1 MTIKDT
7 NLCFV
12 LEPTPVKQRDDAHP
26 HALTHGDLNTIF
38 NQIIEPS
45 IAGRGFR
52 IVRSSHITRSG
63 NMTREH
69 KDYTSKADLVI
80 ANITTADPIVMFCLA
95 LRYAVAKENPNHS
108 VIGLLDREQ
117 VNIFDL
123 PSVIV
128 GPIPYGL
135 TSEDHLKV
143 ETSKETNVADT
154 IQSARNDLI
163 HSVGQFIDWNKPAG
177 DPIGQDGAYPAMHTK
192 AENTTKYTGSDDS
205 DDTDAFDRF
214 LKARIR
220 ALLNEDNS
228 NYAARKLQQRLFD
241 HR

>member
-1 MTIKDT
+1 MTTKDP

-26 HALTHGDLNTIF
+26 DALTHGDLNTIF

-45 IAGRGFR
+45 ITGRGFR

-63 NMTREH
+63 YMTREH
-69 KDYTSKADLVI
+69 KDHTTKAALVI

-95 LRYAVAKENPNHS
+95 LRYSMTTAKPNHS

-117 VNIFDL
+117 FNIFDL

-135 TSEDHLKV
+135 TPEPHLDATASQ
-143 ETSKETNVADT
+143 ETDVADA
-154 IQSARNDLI
+154 IQSARNDLT
-163 HSVGQFIDWNKPAG
+163 HSVGQFIDWSKPAG
-177 DPIGQDGAYPAMHTK
+177 DPIGQDSAYTAAHTK
-192 AENTTKYTGSDDS
+192 AENTAKYPESDNS

-220 ALLNEDNS
+220 ALLNEDNTD
-228 NYAARKLQQRLFD
+228 YAARKLQQRLFD

>member
-1 MTIKDT
+1 MTTKDP

-12 LEPTPVKQRDDAHP
+12 LEPTPVKQRDATHP
-26 HALTHGDLNTIF
+26 NALTHADLNTIF

-45 IAGRGFR
+45 ITGRGFR

-63 NMTREH
+63 YMTREH
-69 KDYTSKADLVI
+69 KDHTTKAALVI
-80 ANITTADPIVMFCLA
+80 ANITTSDPIVMFCLA
-95 LRYAVAKENPNHS
+95 LRYSMTTAKPNHS

-117 VNIFDL
+117 LNIFDL

-135 TSEDHLKV
+135 TPEPHLDP
-143 ETSKETNVADT
+143 EASKEINVADA

-177 DPIGQDGAYPAMHTK
+177 DPINQDSAYSATPTNT
-192 AENTTKYTGSDDS
+192 ENTAKYTESTDS

>member
-1 MTIKDT
+1 
-7 NLCFV
+7 
-12 LEPTPVKQRDDAHP
+12 
-26 HALTHGDLNTIF
+26 
-38 NQIIEPS
+38 
-45 IAGRGFR
+45 
-52 IVRSSHITRSG
+52 
-63 NMTREH
+63 
-69 KDYTSKADLVI
+69 VI

-117 VNIFDL
+117 FNIFDL

-135 TSEDHLKV
+135 TPEPHLDA
-143 ETSKETNVADT
+143 EASKETNVADA

-177 DPIGQDGAYPAMHTK
+177 NPISQDSAYNATHTK